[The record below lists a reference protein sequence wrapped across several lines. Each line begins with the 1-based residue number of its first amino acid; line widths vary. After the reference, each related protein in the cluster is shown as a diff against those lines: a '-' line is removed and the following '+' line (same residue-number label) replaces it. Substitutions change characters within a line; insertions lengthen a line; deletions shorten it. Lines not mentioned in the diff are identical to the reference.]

1 MRVDRFDSNGKDQTA
16 AMREAMRDTPLLTIR
31 LLFNELAHRNQI
43 RRELA
48 RRALVAIGGP
58 VVIRA
63 LVCELGSHTREA
75 RWEAAK
81 ALDEIEDI
89 EIKGR

>member
-1 MRVDRFDSNGKDQTA
+1 MGVDMVDGNDQLVA
-16 AMREAMRDTPLLTIR
+16 NRDTPLLTIR
-31 LLFNELAHRNQI
+31 LLFNELAHGNKV

-48 RRALVAIGGP
+48 RRELVAIGGP

-63 LVCELGSHTREA
+63 LVCELGSPTREA

-81 ALDEIEDI
+81 ALNEIEDV
-89 EIKGR
+89 EIKGQ

>member
-1 MRVDRFDSNGKDQTA
+1 MEIDMLEEGDRSA
-16 AMREAMRDTPLLTIR
+16 ANRDTPLLTIR
-31 LLFNELAHRNQI
+31 LLFNELAHANKV

-48 RRALVAIGGP
+48 RRELVAIGGP

-63 LVCELGSHTREA
+63 LVCELASHTCEV

-89 EIKGR
+89 ETKGP

>member
-1 MRVDRFDSNGKDQTA
+1 MGVDRFDGSDQQA
-16 AMREAMRDTPLLTIR
+16 ADQETPLLTIR
-31 LLFNELAHRNQI
+31 LLFNELAHGNKI

-48 RRALVAIGGP
+48 RRELVAIGGP

-63 LVCELGSHTREA
+63 LVCELGSRALEA

-81 ALDEIEDI
+81 ALEEIEDI
-89 EIKGR
+89 